1 MKRDCLFICKRRTF
15 AALFIVIVMCA
26 ASIHVMA
33 NNSVKAEEP
42 VDEPVREETVRELQ
56 KLEGKLTVKNEAA
69 ERAGLQEAV
78 EEQAAG
84 KKNSVSLQ
92 EAYRVKLL
100 KNFWLTGYLE
110 GGELADHVSGKIQ
123 WKVPYQQHNG
133 EAGIMTFA
141 LREHAYVRLGESS
154 GEKQEQIPAPKK
166 EIARIIAKAGITSE
180 DIDKAE
186 YYYSQMYSLV
196 LIDIK
201 TQDRE
206 FVIPYA
212 EFPEKMKPAD
222 QGEQILNGQI
232 YEISDFMNEM
242 NQIFDEKYLQ
252 DHPEEVT
259 GMYYRRD
266 TMAKKKWVIVGIFGV
281 IVLFFVVNT
290 MTMKGYC
297 YTVSYPGG
305 EMIFLKNGKCYVGL
319 PGSEKRSKLTGRS
332 YDGRPTSLSDADEV
346 EDTYSTFLGTI
357 VSVDKGRWIGVHC
370 INRYFLIQ
378 CSGYDKPD
386 NKKFDFYQ
394 YILGKPYFVFKN
406 NGEKDDYPQEF
417 IEKSKESNL
426 GLPVQK

>member
-1 MKRDCLFICKRRTF
+1 MGMDRNCLFVCKLRHLVT
-15 AALFIVIVMCA
+15 LLIVICIAGLTVTA
-26 ASIHVMA
+26 GKGS
-33 NNSVKAEEP
+33 KAKENADALSGKENLS
-42 VDEPVREETVRELQ
+42 ELQ
-56 KLEGKLTVKNEAA
+56 KLEGKLTVENEAS

-92 EAYRVKLL
+92 KAYRVNLL
-100 KNFWLTGYLE
+100 ENFWLTEYLK
-110 GGELADHVSGKIQ
+110 GEDLSDHVSGKVQ
-123 WKVPYQQHNG
+123 WKVPYQQDNG

-141 LREHAYVRLGESS
+141 LQGDSYVRLGESS

-166 EIARIIAKAGITSE
+166 EAARIIAKAGITSE
-180 DIDKAE
+180 DIVKAE

-201 TQDRE
+201 TKDGE

-212 EFPEKMKPAD
+212 EFPEKMKSAD
-222 QGEQILNGQI
+222 QGEQIINGQV
-232 YEISDFMNEM
+232 YKISDFMKEM
-242 NQIFDEKYLQ
+242 NQIFDEEYLQ
-252 DHPEEVT
+252 DHPEEAT

-266 TMAKKKWVIVGIFGV
+266 TMAKKKWVIAGIFGIV
-281 IVLFFVVNT
+281 VLFFVANT
-290 MTMKGYC
+290 LTMKGFC

-305 EMIFLKNGKCYVGL
+305 EMIFMKNGKCYVGL

-332 YDGRPTSLSDADEV
+332 YDGRPTSLSDTDEV
-346 EDTYSTFLGTI
+346 EDTYSAFLGTFI
-357 VSVDKGRWIGVHC
+357 SVDKGRWIGVHC

-386 NKKFDFYQ
+386 KKKFDFYQ
-394 YILGKPYFVFKN
+394 YIFGKPYFVFKN
-406 NGEKDDYPQEF
+406 NGKKDDYPQEF
-417 IEKSKESNL
+417 LEKSKESNL

>member
-1 MKRDCLFICKRRTF
+1 MRRDCLFICKWRNF
-15 AALFIVIVMCA
+15 VALFIVIMMCA
-26 ASIHVMA
+26 VSIHVMA
-33 NNSVKAEEP
+33 NNSVKAEGT
-42 VDEPVREETVRELQ
+42 VDEPVGEETVSELQ
-56 KLEGKLTVKNEAA
+56 KLEGKLTVKNEAS

-78 EEQAAG
+78 KEQAAG

-92 EAYRVKLL
+92 EAYRVNLL
-100 KNFWLTGYLE
+100 ENFWLTEYLE
-110 GGELADHVSGKIQ
+110 GGDLADHVSGKVQ
-123 WKVPYQQHNG
+123 WKVPYQRDNG

-141 LREHAYVRLGESS
+141 LQGDRYVRLGESS

-166 EIARIIAKAGITSE
+166 EAARIIAKAGITSE
-180 DIDKAE
+180 DIVKAE

-201 TQDRE
+201 TKDGE

-212 EFPEKMKPAD
+212 EFSEKMKSID
-222 QGEQILNGQI
+222 QRQQITNGEV
-232 YEISDFMNEM
+232 YKISDFMKEM
-242 NQIFDEKYLQ
+242 NQIFDEEYLQ
-252 DHPEEVT
+252 DHPQEVI
-259 GMYYRRD
+259 GMNYRRD

-281 IVLFFVVNT
+281 VVLFFVVNIL
-290 MTMKGYC
+290 TMKGYC

-305 EMIFLKNGKCYVGL
+305 EMIFMKNGKCYVGL
-319 PGSEKRSKLTGRS
+319 PGSENRSKLTGRS
-332 YDGRPTSLSDADEV
+332 YDGRPTSLSDTDEV
-346 EDTYSTFLGTI
+346 EDTYSAFLGTF

-417 IEKSKESNL
+417 LEKSKESNL

>member
-1 MKRDCLFICKRRTF
+1 MRRDCLFICKRRNF

-26 ASIHVMA
+26 ASIHGMA
-33 NNSVKAEEP
+33 NNSVKAEET
-42 VDEPVREETVRELQ
+42 VDEPIREETVSELQ
-56 KLEGKLTVKNEAA
+56 KLEGKLTVKNEVA
-69 ERAGLQEAV
+69 ERVGLQEAV

-84 KKNSVSLQ
+84 KKSSISLQ
-92 EAYRVKLL
+92 EAYQVKLL

-212 EFPEKMKPAD
+212 EFPEKMKSTD

-266 TMAKKKWVIVGIFGV
+266 MTLKWIFIICGVVLFAMVGIYIYRRITGV
-281 IVLFFVVNT
+281 KLKSIVNQR
-290 MTMKGYC
+290 
-297 YTVSYPGG
+297 
-305 EMIFLKNGKCYVGL
+305 N
-319 PGSEKRSKLTGRS
+319 
-332 YDGRPTSLSDADEV
+332 
-346 EDTYSTFLGTI
+346 
-357 VSVDKGRWIGVHC
+357 
-370 INRYFLIQ
+370 
-378 CSGYDKPD
+378 
-386 NKKFDFYQ
+386 
-394 YILGKPYFVFKN
+394 
-406 NGEKDDYPQEF
+406 
-417 IEKSKESNL
+417 
-426 GLPVQK
+426 

>member
-1 MKRDCLFICKRRTF
+1 MNRNCLFICKWRNF
-15 AALFIVIVMCA
+15 VALFIVIVMCA

-33 NNSVKAEEP
+33 NNSVKAEGT
-42 VDEPVREETVRELQ
+42 VDEPVGEETVSELQ
-56 KLEGKLTVKNEAA
+56 KLEEKLTVENEPS
-69 ERAGLQEAV
+69 ERSGLQEAV
-78 EEQAAG
+78 KEQAAG
-84 KKNSVSLQ
+84 KKSSVSLQ

-100 KNFWLTGYLE
+100 KNFWLTEYLE
-110 GGELADHVSGKIQ
+110 GGDLADHVSGKIQ

-212 EFPEKMKPAD
+212 EFPEKMKSTD

-266 TMAKKKWVIVGIFGV
+266 TTLKWIFIICGVVLFAIVGIC
-281 IVLFFVVNT
+281 IYCR
-290 MTMKGYC
+290 MTEVK
-297 YTVSYPGG
+297 
-305 EMIFLKNGKCYVGL
+305 LKN
-319 PGSEKRSKLTGRS
+319 
-332 YDGRPTSLSDADEV
+332 
-346 EDTYSTFLGTI
+346 I
-357 VSVDKGRWIGVHC
+357 V
-370 INRYFLIQ
+370 
-378 CSGYDKPD
+378 
-386 NKKFDFYQ
+386 
-394 YILGKPYFVFKN
+394 
-406 NGEKDDYPQEF
+406 
-417 IEKSKESNL
+417 
-426 GLPVQK
+426 

>member
-1 MKRDCLFICKRRTF
+1 MNRNCLFICKWRNF
-15 AALFIVIVMCA
+15 VALFIVIVMCA

-33 NNSVKAEEP
+33 NNSVKAEGT
-42 VDEPVREETVRELQ
+42 VDEPVGEETVSELQ
-56 KLEGKLTVKNEAA
+56 KLEGKLTVKNEAS

-78 EEQAAG
+78 KEQAAG
-84 KKNSVSLQ
+84 KKNSISLK

-100 KNFWLTGYLE
+100 ENFWLTGYLE

-180 DIDKAE
+180 DIAKAE

-196 LIDIK
+196 LVDIK
-201 TQDRE
+201 TKDGE

-212 EFPEKMKPAD
+212 EFPEKMKSTD

-242 NQIFDEKYLQ
+242 NQIFDEEYLQ
-252 DHPEEVT
+252 NHPEEVT

-266 TMAKKKWVIVGIFGV
+266 TTLKWIFVICGVVLFAIVGIG
-281 IVLFFVVNT
+281 IYCR
-290 MTMKGYC
+290 MTEVK
-297 YTVSYPGG
+297 
-305 EMIFLKNGKCYVGL
+305 LKN
-319 PGSEKRSKLTGRS
+319 
-332 YDGRPTSLSDADEV
+332 
-346 EDTYSTFLGTI
+346 I
-357 VSVDKGRWIGVHC
+357 V
-370 INRYFLIQ
+370 
-378 CSGYDKPD
+378 
-386 NKKFDFYQ
+386 
-394 YILGKPYFVFKN
+394 
-406 NGEKDDYPQEF
+406 
-417 IEKSKESNL
+417 
-426 GLPVQK
+426 

>member
-1 MKRDCLFICKRRTF
+1 MRRNCLFICKRRTF

-26 ASIHVMA
+26 ASIHGMA
-33 NNSVKAEEP
+33 NNSVKAEET

-56 KLEGKLTVKNEAA
+56 KLEGKLTVKNEAT

-133 EAGIMTFA
+133 EAGI
-141 LREHAYVRLGESS
+141 
-154 GEKQEQIPAPKK
+154 
-166 EIARIIAKAGITSE
+166 TSE

-212 EFPEKMKPAD
+212 EFPEKMKSTD

-266 TMAKKKWVIVGIFGV
+266 TMVKKKWVIVGIFGV
-281 IVLFFVVNT
+281 VVLFFVVNIL
-290 MTMKGYC
+290 TMKGYC

-305 EMIFLKNGKCYVGL
+305 KMIFLKNGKCYVGL

-346 EDTYSTFLGTI
+346 EDTYSTFLGTF

>member
-1 MKRDCLFICKRRTF
+1 M
-15 AALFIVIVMCA
+15 FIVIVMCA

-33 NNSVKAEEP
+33 NNRVKAEET
-42 VDEPVREETVRELQ
+42 VDEPVREETVSELQ
-56 KLEGKLTVKNEAA
+56 KLEERLTAENEAS
-69 ERAGLQEAV
+69 ERNGLQEAV
-78 EEQAAG
+78 KEQAAG

-92 EAYRVKLL
+92 EAYRVQLL

-110 GGELADHVSGKIQ
+110 GGELADHVSGKVQ
-123 WKVPYQQHNG
+123 WKVPYQQDNG
-133 EAGIMTFA
+133 ETGIMTFA
-141 LREHAYVRLGESS
+141 LQGDSYVRLGESS

-166 EIARIIAKAGITSE
+166 EAARVIAKAGITSE
-180 DIDKAE
+180 DIAKAE

-201 TQDRE
+201 TKDGE

-212 EFPEKMKPAD
+212 EFPEKMKSID
-222 QGEQILNGQI
+222 QRQQITNGEV
-232 YEISDFMNEM
+232 YKISDFMKEM
-242 NQIFDEKYLQ
+242 NQIFDEEYLQ
-252 DHPEEVT
+252 DHPQEVT

-281 IVLFFVVNT
+281 VVLFFVVNIL
-290 MTMKGYC
+290 TMKGYC

-346 EDTYSTFLGTI
+346 EDTYSAFLGTF

-386 NKKFDFYQ
+386 NKKFGFYQ
-394 YILGKPYFVFKN
+394 YIFGKPYFVFKN

-426 GLPVQK
+426 GVPVQK

>member
-1 MKRDCLFICKRRTF
+1 MNRNCLFICKRRNF
-15 AALFIVIVMCA
+15 VALFIVIVMCA

-33 NNSVKAEEP
+33 NNSVKAEGT
-42 VDEPVREETVRELQ
+42 VDEPVGEETVSELQ
-56 KLEGKLTVKNEAA
+56 KLEGKLTVKNEAS

-78 EEQAAG
+78 KEQAAG
-84 KKNSVSLQ
+84 KKSSVSLQ

-100 KNFWLTGYLE
+100 KNFWLTEYLE
-110 GGELADHVSGKIQ
+110 GGDLADHVSGKVQ
-123 WKVPYQQHNG
+123 WKVPYQRDNG
-133 EAGIMTFA
+133 ETGIMTFG
-141 LREHAYVRLGESS
+141 LQGDRYVRLGESS

-166 EIARIIAKAGITSE
+166 EAARIIAKAGITSE
-180 DIDKAE
+180 DIAKAE

-201 TQDRE
+201 TKDGE

-212 EFPEKMKPAD
+212 EFPEKMKSID
-222 QGEQILNGQI
+222 QREQITNGEV
-232 YEISDFMNEM
+232 YKISDFMKEM
-242 NQIFDEKYLQ
+242 NQIFDEEYLQ

-259 GMYYRRD
+259 GMNYRRD

-290 MTMKGYC
+290 ITMKGYC

-319 PGSEKRSKLTGRS
+319 PGSENRLKLTGRS

-346 EDTYSTFLGTI
+346 EDTYSAFLGTF

-394 YILGKPYFVFKN
+394 YIFGKPYFVFQN